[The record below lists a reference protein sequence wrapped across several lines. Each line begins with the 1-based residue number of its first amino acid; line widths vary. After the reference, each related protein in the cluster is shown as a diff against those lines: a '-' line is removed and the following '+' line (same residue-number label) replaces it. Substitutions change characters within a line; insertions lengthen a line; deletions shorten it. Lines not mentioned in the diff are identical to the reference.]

1 MSAAST
7 TAVWQAL
14 CCVPLLVW
22 VAGLFAAGWFCKRFL
37 GWWHEDA
44 PEPPSEIPAP
54 PQQKESGDGH
64 IVLRLNMS
72 TGEYR
77 WVRR

>member
-22 VAGLFAAGWFCKRFL
+22 VAGLFAAGWFRKRFL

-44 PEPPSEIPAP
+44 PEPPSEIPELP
-54 PQQKESGDGH
+54 SEYDDR
-64 IVLRLNMS
+64 IILRMDLH
-72 TGEYR
+72 TGRYR

>member
-1 MSAAST
+1 VSASA
-7 TAVWQAL
+7 TAVWRAL

-22 VAGLFAAGWFCKRFL
+22 VAGVFMAAWTRKRFL

-44 PEPPSEIPAP
+44 PEPPPA
-54 PQQKESGDGH
+54 QKQGDGH
-64 IVLRLNMS
+64 IVLRLNMN

-77 WVRR
+77 WVKR